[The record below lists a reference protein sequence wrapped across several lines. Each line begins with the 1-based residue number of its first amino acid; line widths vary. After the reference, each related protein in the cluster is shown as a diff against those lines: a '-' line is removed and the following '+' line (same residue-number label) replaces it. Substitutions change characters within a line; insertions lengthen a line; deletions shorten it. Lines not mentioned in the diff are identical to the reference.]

1 MSKTFRRLIDQIFCL
16 CSNISPTVVFR
27 PLPESEEIAD
37 LKIGE
42 IIEPARYNTTDFS
55 IASKHS

>member
-1 MSKTFRRLIDQIFCL
+1 L